1 MTVKQAST
9 FLTGGGGFNFEDA
22 IAAYYLCAMLAER
35 SPLGSDFGAITLIK
49 WQGSDSDWE
58 LDDLVLVGSEQHEA
72 GVSIKSESHLKSSGF
87 TKDFVERCWR
97 QYRGADGDQPAE
109 VGELL
114 CLAVGSTTSDV
125 QRAWQLLSSQAQ
137 HTSPERLEKR
147 LKPASAER
155 GSQSSA
161 TQRSIVQS
169 LVDHAP
175 YQDAP
180 TLQETLALLR
190 QIRVL
195 PFDFLNTPSQMEDLA
210 VHACQFL
217 VESGERNDAVSLW
230 NELLAISKHHRQ
242 TGGDLSLESLLQQVR
257 QNHKLVA
264 LPNYAPD
271 LEKWAHL
278 SLDRLQQVT
287 WGVSDHIPALERP
300 DLWEAWYAALAEK
313 RLVVAVGVSGA
324 GKTALVKEHARRTS
338 RRLYLLDESLLAPA
352 GPIAGDRFS
361 GSAYRLSELIVAE
374 TKPAVLFVDA
384 AEKLS
389 EQQVSAI
396 TSVLTS
402 VSHLTNDDH
411 LQIVLSCQHSAV
423 DRLRVAFKQVQFDAV
438 FLETSQPALAEVLES
453 VRKDAR
459 LQPLVNHDRGA
470 GLLTHLKI
478 LELVCR
484 AADSGVAVA
493 EEGSL
498 CQSDI
503 LEFLWT
509 QWVERQGK
517 DFVRSRLLQR
527 LSIVDSQSL
536 ASGYA
541 LSQFDPAELERL
553 SGLLEDGL
561 LTRFEERI
569 YFAHDFVG
577 DLSRQR
583 VLLSGDVQQATEK
596 AGQYQWRE
604 AVRLYSQHLA
614 EDNADRWFDAFRM
627 VCESGE
633 RAPTCDELFIDGV
646 VPALETEP
654 DLLPTFWENLASL
667 DRRFLGLLLR
677 RITIVGTRAEELWDR
692 QLAPEVVAH
701 PGPWRECSGSAVSA
715 ALQLLATGD
724 EIPSDLCSSA
734 VPLCEMVLRR
744 SLSVG
749 DVPAKTARNAAEL
762 AVRFAADMRGCD
774 DYGGDYRAC
783 AEPVYRTMLLAASQ
797 LPERVAELAV
807 VAAQRRKAAEHPEE
821 GVGEKADVA
830 ELPPIPTGLLSSILG
845 DDEESE
851 PWPDGPFDTVDS
863 CFQKVCLESDALVA
877 LIETA
882 PSIAREVIL
891 ACAIEEPR
899 SRGNRFYGQ
908 DDDVGIVEPSGHRP
922 PLFDVG
928 PHLLFF
934 RQAPD
939 EAIAVMLRL
948 CNFATER
955 WYESPAR
962 RSLEEPGAWFGSRL
976 GPYQM
981 KVPANDGD
989 AATWQGSANIFR
1001 WSLGGLPPCGV
1012 VTNVLMAFEYWAY
1025 EAIRAGRSIDRYL
1038 EKVVSKGRS
1047 AGIAGCLIDIGKKH
1061 PELFLGPLRPLLGCW
1076 AFYGW
1081 DRQVRLER
1089 SGFHEGIA
1097 AWGLSRSPRRH
1108 ALAAQ
1113 WHKAA
1118 HRQRDLLDIARYLFI
1133 HDDDFRGFMER
1144 CRTWWEN
1151 DFHEAGDH
1159 HSLRDLACVFD
1170 WNNYVIRD
1178 TDDGKREVAYSPP
1191 EDRLQEAAAHL
1202 QEVNERQ
1209 LLLSF
1214 PFQCRQWL
1222 DKGEQLSQEQVD
1234 WVWSSLETIQVH
1246 DEQLDAQD
1254 DPFASGDWS
1263 RKPDALLAA
1272 AATLLCLG
1280 GQRVTEEQR
1289 SFCRH
1294 HYEAVLAEEP
1304 PRRSLDVPES
1314 VGNLSWD
1321 YFLADMAVE
1330 YLANDPN
1337 DEAARWG
1344 VERCSTAYHYRVLE
1358 HFMTLARDQ
1367 RERIPDLFPQL
1378 SGYLIAWSA
1387 LREQLRRTHRELSH
1401 YERAQTSRR
1410 DDPDPTIAVTLEAI
1424 RKEAKSLDERCAEFS
1439 TAVVAWN
1446 TLGADLD
1453 AVITQ
1458 SLRHLREASDRAGI
1472 GMTYEPHEE
1481 DYDDSVDRADVG
1493 LDLHVLH
1500 HGFSW
1505 IDLSLAV
1512 DDHERNAWVELLS
1525 GLQTVQQRLV
1535 PPRMGNKRFS
1545 GYGYAHDFDLF
1556 LHGLLAR
1563 NVVRSPGS
1571 ASAAVW
1577 QVQLDRV
1584 DVAPGHVES
1593 FLDLCCAAAW
1603 DEQPDPTAFA
1613 DLWVSMFG
1621 YALESASWCPEA
1633 GQPPVTW
1640 KSLVGMDFH
1649 GVDFGWKSKVSQ
1661 RLSNHSQVVDR
1672 ALRVAINNPSS
1683 ATALIRAGS
1692 DAQWAFHRT
1701 KLLELISDTP
1711 LPWSD
1716 LEFPAEE
1723 VSQFLEACWN
1733 EHGQSIQAQPKLEG
1747 AFMTLLNK
1755 AVQAGI
1761 QSASQLAER
1770 VNASRRLQR

>member
-1 MTVKQAST
+1 MTVQQAST
-9 FLTGGGGFNFEDA
+9 YLTGGGGFNFEDA

-35 SPLGSDFGAITLIK
+35 SPLGGDFGTITQIK
-49 WQGSDSDWE
+49 WQGSDSDWQ

-72 GVSIKSESHLKSSGF
+72 GISIKSNAHLKSSGF
-87 TKDFVERCWR
+87 SKDFVERCWR
-97 QYRGADGDQPAE
+97 QYRGADGDRPAE

-114 CLAVGSTTSDV
+114 CLAVGSITSDV
-125 QRAWQLLSSQAQ
+125 QRAWQLLYNQAQ
-137 HTSPERLEKR
+137 HTSPERLEER
-147 LKPASAER
+147 LKPPRPDS
-155 GSQSSA
+155 GSQSSK
-161 TQRSIVQS
+161 TQRSIIQS
-169 LVDHAP
+169 LIDHAP
-175 YQDAP
+175 YEDARTDQDA
-180 TLQETLALLR
+180 LALLK

-195 PFDFLNTPSQMEDLA
+195 MFDFLNTPSQMEDLA
-210 VHACQFL
+210 VHASRFL

-230 NELLAISKHHRQ
+230 NGLLTISKHHRQ
-242 TGGDLSLESLLQQVR
+242 TGGDLSRESLRQQVR

-271 LEKWAHL
+271 LEKWAQL
-278 SLDRLQQVT
+278 SSDRLQQVT

-313 RLVVAVGVSGA
+313 RSVVAVGVSGA
-324 GKTALVKEHARRTS
+324 GKTALVKEHARRSS

-361 GSAYRLSELIVAE
+361 GSAYRLSELIRAE

-389 EQQVSAI
+389 EQQVGAI

-402 VSHLTNDDH
+402 VSHLTTDDH

-423 DRLRVAFKQVQFDAV
+423 DRLRVAFKQAQFDAA
-438 FLETSQPALAEVLES
+438 FLETSRPALSDVLES
-453 VRKDAR
+453 VRQDAR
-459 LQPLVNHDRGA
+459 LQPLVNHDRAA

-498 CQSDI
+498 RQSGI

-509 QWVERQGK
+509 QWVERQGQ

-527 LSIVDSQSL
+527 LSIADSQSL

-553 SGLLEDGL
+553 PGLLEDGL
-561 LTRFEERI
+561 LTRYEERI

-583 VLLSGDVQQATEK
+583 VLLSGEVQQATEK
-596 AGQYQWRE
+596 AGHYQWRE

-633 RAPTCDELFIDGV
+633 RTPICDELFIDGL
-646 VPALETEP
+646 VPVLETEP
-654 DLLPTFWENLASL
+654 DLLPTFWEKLDSL
-667 DRRFLGLLLR
+667 DRRFLGLLLK
-677 RITIVGTRAEELWDR
+677 RIAIVGTRADELWDR
-692 QLAPEVVAH
+692 QLAPEVVAQ
-701 PGPWRECSGSAVSA
+701 PGPWRECSGSAVST

-724 EIPSDLCSSA
+724 ETPSDLCSSA

-749 DVPAKTARNAAEL
+749 DVPAKTVRNAASL
-762 AVRFAADMRGCD
+762 AVRFAADMRGGPD
-774 DYGGDYRAC
+774 HGGDYRAC

-797 LPERVAELAV
+797 LPEQVGELALV
-807 VAAQRRKAAEHPEE
+807 TAQRRKAEE
-821 GVGEKADVA
+821 PPDERCGEEVDLA
-830 ELPPIPTGLLSSILG
+830 ELPPVPTGLLGSILG
-845 DDEESE
+845 DGEEPE
-851 PWPDGPFDTVDS
+851 PWPDGPFERVDS

-882 PSIAREVIL
+882 PSVAREVTL

-899 SRGNRFYGQ
+899 SRGNRYYGQ

-922 PLFDVG
+922 PLFDLG
-928 PHLLFF
+928 PYLHFF
-934 RQAPD
+934 RGAPE
-939 EAIAVMLRL
+939 EAITVMLRL

-962 RSLEEPGAWFGSRL
+962 RRLEEPGAWFGSRL

-981 KVPANDGD
+981 KVPANDGG
-989 AATWQGSANIFR
+989 AATWRGSANIFR
-1001 WSLGGLPPCGV
+1001 WSLGGLPPCSV
-1012 VTNVLMAFEYWAY
+1012 VTNILMAFEYWAY
-1025 EAIRAGRSIDRYL
+1025 EEFRAGRSNDHHL
-1038 EKVVSKGRS
+1038 ERVVFEGRS

-1089 SGFHEGIA
+1089 SSFHEGIA
-1097 AWGLSRSPRRH
+1097 AWGLFRSPRHH

-1118 HRQRDLLDIARYLFI
+1118 HRQRDLLGIARHLFI
-1133 HDDDFRGFMER
+1133 HDDGFRGFMER
-1144 CRTWWEN
+1144 CRASWE
-1151 DFHEAGDH
+1151 DDLDEAGDH

-1170 WNNYVIRD
+1170 WRNYTIRD
-1178 TDDGKREVAYSPP
+1178 TDDGQREVAYSPP
-1191 EDRLQEAAAHL
+1191 EDRLQEAAAQL
-1202 QEVNERQ
+1202 QEVNERH

-1214 PFQCRQWL
+1214 PFQCRQCL
-1222 DKGEQLSQEQVD
+1222 DKGEQLSQEQID
-1234 WVWSSLETIQVH
+1234 WAWSSQETIQAH
-1246 DEQLDAQD
+1246 EEQLESQD
-1254 DPFASGDWS
+1254 HPFAPGEWS
-1263 RKPDALLAA
+1263 RKPDALMAA

-1280 GQRVTEEQR
+1280 GQRLTNEQR
-1289 SFCRH
+1289 DFCRH

-1321 YFLADMAVE
+1321 FFLADMTVE

-1344 VERCSTAYHYRVLE
+1344 VERCITAYHYRALE
-1358 HFMTLARDQ
+1358 HFVTLARDQ
-1367 RERIPDLFPQL
+1367 RERIPDLFPLL
-1378 SGYLIAWSA
+1378 SGYLMAWSA
-1387 LREQLRRTHRELSH
+1387 LREQLRRTHGELSH
-1401 YERAQTSRR
+1401 YERALASRR
-1410 DDPDPTIAVTLEAI
+1410 EDPDPTIAVALEAM

-1453 AVITQ
+1453 AAITQ
-1458 SLRHLREASDRAGI
+1458 SLEQLREASDRAGI

-1481 DYDDSVDRADVG
+1481 EYDDRVDHADVG
-1493 LDLHVLH
+1493 LDLYVLH
-1500 HGFSW
+1500 YGFSW
-1505 IDLSLAV
+1505 IDLSLAAS
-1512 DDHERNAWVELLS
+1512 DHERDAWIELLS

-1535 PPRMGNKRFS
+1535 PPSIQNKRFS

-1563 NVVRSPGS
+1563 NVVRSPGG
-1571 ASAAVW
+1571 ASAPVW
-1577 QVQLDRV
+1577 QVQLDQI
-1584 DVAPGHVES
+1584 DIAPGHVES

-1603 DEQPDPTAFA
+1603 DEQPDPSAFA
-1613 DLWVSMFG
+1613 DLWVSMFE

-1649 GVDFGWKSKVSQ
+1649 GVEYDWKSKVSQ
-1661 RLSNHSQVVDR
+1661 RLSNHSQIVDR
-1672 ALRVAINNPSS
+1672 ALRVAIKDPLS
-1683 ATALIRAGS
+1683 AKVLIHACS
-1692 DAQWAFHRT
+1692 DAQWAFSRT
-1701 KLLELISDTP
+1701 ALLELFSQT
-1711 LPWSD
+1711 LRLWND
-1716 LEFPAEE
+1716 LEFPSDE
-1723 VSQFLEACWN
+1723 VCRFLETSWT
-1733 EHGQSIQAQPKLEG
+1733 EHSQSIRTQANLEG

-1755 AVQAGI
+1755 AVQVGS